1 MSDMFFQF
9 QNINFQLKNI
19 STQFENAM
27 AILQNMGINNVLN
40 QLENMGIQ
48 MMNMAIQILNTVIDN
63 KMMMMGMDNSN
74 IYQSIQIIKSQ
85 INNIEM
91 KTNMNNINP
100 MAMNNMMGMM
110 PNNIMN
116 NMNMMEPMND
126 NNESNVEKMD
136 IIFKT
141 TSGTQ
146 KRITFKYGTT
156 VGEVLKKYL
165 KEVGRPELI
174 GRSDRIAFVYNLEKL
189 SFDDQSKIEEKFS
202 RNITPKILVNDPMYL
217 IGG

>member
-19 STQFENAM
+19 SNQFENAM
-27 AILQNMGINNVLN
+27 LMIQNMGMNNVLN

-63 KMMMMGMDNSN
+63 KMMMGMDNSN
-74 IYQSIQIIKSQ
+74 IYQSIQMVKSQ

-91 KTNMNNINP
+91 KTNMNNINL

-110 PNNIMN
+110 MPNDIMN
-116 NMNMMEPMND
+116 NMNMMGQMSNN
-126 NNESNVEKMD
+126 NNEFNVKQKSFIFQTSLGTKKH
-136 IIFKT
+136 IIC
-141 TSGTQ
+141 
-146 KRITFKYGTT
+146 KYGMT

-165 KEVGRPELI
+165 NEMGRPELI
-174 GRSDRIAFVYNLEKL
+174 NSPDRIAFLYNGQKL
-189 SFDDQSKIEEKFS
+189 SFQDQTKIEEKFNGEYV
-202 RNITPKILVNDPMYL
+202 NIKVIDNKNM

>member
-1 MSDMFFQF
+1 MDILIQ
-9 QNINFQLKNI
+9 K
-19 STQFENAM
+19 EG
-27 AILQNMGINNVLN
+27 LQNFASQI
-40 QLENMGIQ
+40 QNMGIQ

-91 KTNMNNINP
+91 KTNMNNINL

-116 NMNMMEPMND
+116 NMNMMEPMNN
-126 NNESNVEKMD
+126 NNESNVKQKS

-141 TSGTQ
+141 LEGIQ
-146 KRITFKYGTT
+146 RLITFKYGTT